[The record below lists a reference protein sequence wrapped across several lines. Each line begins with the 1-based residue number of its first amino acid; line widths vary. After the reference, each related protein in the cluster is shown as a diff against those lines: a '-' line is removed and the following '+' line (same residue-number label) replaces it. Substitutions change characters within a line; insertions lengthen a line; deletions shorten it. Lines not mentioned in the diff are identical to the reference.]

1 MPRARGRR
9 PAGSNTRE
17 AIVAAAKHQFAELG
31 YPRTTLRAV
40 AREADVDTRLVT
52 HYFGSKQNLFI
63 SVVDF
68 PFDPDQLAEGVLAEG
83 PQHAGQRLAA
93 LTIRSLEDA
102 ATRQPMTGLLRAA
115 ASEDEAALLVQR
127 ILTDRMLT
135 PLARLLSGDRPDLR
149 AALIGAQLTGYL
161 FARYVVAL
169 PGLADA
175 DADEL
180 ADVVGPVLQHYLTGR
195 LEASATD

>member
-1 MPRARGRR
+1 M
-9 PAGSNTRE
+9 
-17 AIVAAAKHQFAELG
+17 AAAKHQFAELG

-83 PQHAGQRLAA
+83 PQHAGRRLAA
-93 LTIRSLEDA
+93 LTIGSLEDA

-175 DADEL
+175 DTDEL
-180 ADVVGPVLQHYLTGR
+180 SDVVGPVLQHYLTGR
-195 LEASATD
+195 LGAPTPD